1 MAFVG
6 FWDDTPWL
14 SLSLSPIILF
24 GSVQLFLSAAAAI
37 LLTEKVQAM
46 RLCLV
51 GQNPQNSLSI
61 N

>member
-6 FWDDTPWL
+6 FWDDTPW
-14 SLSLSPIILF
+14 LSLSPIILF